1 MGAGSERWVPEGWRP
16 SSALPSARLAFGPPS
31 RDDAHA
37 HPASS
42 GDFARAHARRPRGA
56 APAPHQQLSR
66 LSAEAAAQ
74 LAAELARLS
83 SAHGTR
89 IRPPGEAF
97 LTTQPR
103 TMRRERAVARSV
115 PGEGARAAA
124 APWDAPTGARAGGAR
139 ARPSAAFRSSAPP
152 RVPRTLGERAGRR
165 AKPTVERVRLD
176 KPQRPAARARPRR
189 RVRGHASSANE
200 PRRAPALRRRRVR
213 WLFARGSR
221 TRRRARPRAA
231 RPRALRGGRARRP
244 RRRDTPAIDSTRAAH
259 AARCTR
265 RRA

>member
-124 APWDAPTGARAGGAR
+124 APWDAPTEPS
-139 ARPSAAFRSSAPP
+139 RPSSAFVSISRSDRLLALGRGGVFAGMPP
-152 RVPRTLGERAGRR
+152 RLTSHA
-165 AKPTVERVRLD
+165 ARLRCD
-176 KPQRPAARARPRR
+176 DDGYVGFSRAARAPDGVRGRAPLGRAPFVAAALGDRGGATRLQSTR
-189 RVRGHASSANE
+189 RVLHMLLG
-200 PRRAPALRRRRVR
+200 APAGEREFL
-213 WLFARGSR
+213 
-221 TRRRARPRAA
+221 RAA
-231 RPRALRGGRARRP
+231 ELGLLESRVGTWR
-244 RRRDTPAIDSTRAAH
+244 
-259 AARCTR
+259 
-265 RRA
+265 